1 MGVPWPDRTLVEE
14 VVGAEHG
21 YLEDV
26 TVVRELSQDQPYE
39 VEDVSSLTYAAPLRL
54 AEHILR
60 YFMDLLRSK
69 DNSFRGNREPKVLAR
84 VSLRILRYVNRH
96 KYPGLDES
104 RWPLSPFYMRVIRKM
119 VRKVSEFE
127 GCDSLRRSTA
137 WRGVKWYLK
146 GLAQNRQRHQKGG

>member
-14 VVGAEHG
+14 AVAAEHG

-26 TVVRELSQDQPYE
+26 TVVRELSEDQPYE

-54 AEHILR
+54 NREKAEHILR

-69 DNSFRGNREPKVLAR
+69 ENSFRGNREPKVLAR
-84 VSLRILRYVNRH
+84 VLLRILRHVNLH

-104 RWPLSPFYMRVIRKM
+104 RWPISPFYMRVIRKM
-119 VRKVSEFE
+119 VRKVNKFE
-127 GCDSLRRSTA
+127 G
-137 WRGVKWYLK
+137 
-146 GLAQNRQRHQKGG
+146 

>member
-14 VVGAEHG
+14 AVAAEHG

-54 AEHILR
+54 NREKAEHILR

-69 DNSFRGNREPKVLAR
+69 ENSFRGNREPKVLAR
-84 VSLRILRYVNRH
+84 VLLRILRYVNRH

-104 RWPLSPFYMRVIRKM
+104 RWPLSPFFMRVIRKM
-119 VRKVSEFE
+119 VRKVNKFE
-127 GCDSLRRSTA
+127 G
-137 WRGVKWYLK
+137 
-146 GLAQNRQRHQKGG
+146 